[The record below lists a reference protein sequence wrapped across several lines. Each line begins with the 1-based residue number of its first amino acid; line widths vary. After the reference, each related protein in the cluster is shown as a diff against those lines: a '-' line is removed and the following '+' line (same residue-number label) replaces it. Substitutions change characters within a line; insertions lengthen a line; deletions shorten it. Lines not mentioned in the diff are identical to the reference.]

1 MRSKFWR
8 NVLRG
13 LMVVTLMT
21 TGITLVTTAPALAA
35 GSCNGRSP
43 VSACISYGAFG
54 NQARVDFYMNASLS
68 DYSYTYNAWINVN
81 GSWHVLRN
89 NGRLDH
95 TGNYCCWYYNTDS
108 LPNIWYT
115 VYSEIDVYNK
125 SGTRTATSTSD
136 PIRYVN

>member
-1 MRSKFWR
+1 MRSRLWQ

-21 TGITLVTTAPALAA
+21 TGTTLVTATPALAA
-35 GSCNGRSP
+35 GSCNGGYP

-54 NQARVDFYMNASLS
+54 NQARVDFYMNAGLS
-68 DYSYTYNAWINVN
+68 DQYYTYNAWINVN

-95 TGNYCCWYYNTDS
+95 QGNYCCWYYNTDS

-115 VYSEIDVYNK
+115 VYSSIDVYNR
-125 SGTRTATSTSD
+125 SGARVATSTSSSL
-136 PIRYVN
+136 RYVN